1 MRAIDA
7 SKNAALRLAE
17 RGFNPLISPENLWPL
32 QGSVAGWAPPPTL
45 PWPDTCYV
53 PRAGTLDFRGGNF
66 MRAIILGGLLACL
79 IGYIPARAEP
89 YPDRPVTIVVPF
101 GKGTTAELIATVVSE
116 AMSRNIGQKVT
127 VELKPG
133 AGGGI
138 AMEQVEQ
145 ASPDG
150 YTLAMITQG
159 THVFNLSLYK
169 TLRYDPKKIVPITPI
184 AAVSNVM
191 TVHPSNPAN
200 TPLEVAA
207 AAKAAPGQLT
217 YASGG
222 VGTSHH
228 LGGVLFA
235 SIAGVDIK
243 HVPHL
248 VSVDGVKKIV
258 GGEITMGFFNLPT
271 VIEEIKAGK
280 LKPLGVTSPAR
291 SPHLPNVPTLDASG
305 LKGYDLVTWFGFG
318 VPSGTPPEIVQRLRD
333 EFARAA
339 ADPAVKAKLN
349 EAGLDPIEQMQPA
362 EFARLITS
370 DLAKWTPIIKAAG
383 ASAE

>member
-1 MRAIDA
+1 MRVIIIIAGLFICLTG
-7 SKNAALRLAE
+7 SRLHAA
-17 RGFNPLISPENLWPL
+17 
-32 QGSVAGWAPPPTL
+32 
-45 PWPDTCYV
+45 
-53 PRAGTLDFRGGNF
+53 
-66 MRAIILGGLLACL
+66 
-79 IGYIPARAEP
+79 P
-89 YPDRPVTIVVPF
+89 YPDRPITIVVPF
-101 GKGTTAELIATVVSE
+101 GKGTTADLVAVVVAE

-133 AGGGI
+133 AGGGA
-138 AMEQVEQ
+138 AMEQVEN
-145 ASPDG
+145 AAADG

-169 TLRYDPKKIVPITPI
+169 TLRYDPNKIIPITPI
-184 AAVSNVM
+184 SAVSNVM

-207 AAKAAPGQLT
+207 AARAAPGQLT

-235 SIAGVDIK
+235 SIAGVEIT

-248 VSVDGVKKIV
+248 VSVDGINKIV
-258 GGEITMGFFNLPT
+258 NGEITMGFFNIPT
-271 VIEEIKAGK
+271 VIGQIKAGK
-280 LKPLGVTSPAR
+280 LKALGVTSLTR

-318 VPSGTPPEIVQRLRD
+318 APAGTPPEIVQRLRD
-333 EFARAA
+333 EFAKAA
-339 ADPAVKAKLN
+339 GDPVVKAKLD
-349 EAGLDPIEQMQPA
+349 EAGLDPIDQMQPA
-362 EFARLITS
+362 EFARLIAS
-370 DLAKWTPIIKAAG
+370 DLAKWTPIIKAT
-383 ASAE
+383 SN

>member
-1 MRAIDA
+1 MR
-7 SKNAALRLAE
+7 
-17 RGFNPLISPENLWPL
+17 
-32 QGSVAGWAPPPTL
+32 T
-45 PWPDTCYV
+45 
-53 PRAGTLDFRGGNF
+53 
-66 MRAIILGGLLACL
+66 IILGALLAYL
-79 IGYIPARAEP
+79 FGHAPLAAQP
-89 YPDRPVTIVVPF
+89 YPDRPITIVVPF
-101 GKGTTAELIATVVSE
+101 GKGTTAELIANVVAE
-116 AMSRNIGQKVT
+116 AVSKNIGQSVA

-138 AMEQVEQ
+138 AMEQVEK

-169 TLRYDPKKIVPITPI
+169 TLRYDPQRIVPITPI

-191 TVHPSNPAN
+191 TVHPSNPAA
-200 TPLEVAA
+200 TPLEVIA

-235 SIAGVDIK
+235 SIAGVEIR

-258 GGEITMGFFNLPT
+258 DGEITMGFFNLPT
-271 VIEEIKAGK
+271 VIEEIKAGH

-291 SPHLPNVPTLDASG
+291 SPHLPDVPTLDASG

-318 VPSGTPPEIVQRLRD
+318 APAATPPAIMQRLHD
-333 EFARAA
+333 EFAKAA
-339 ADPAVKAKLN
+339 ADPLVKAKLDA
-349 EAGLDPIEQMQPA
+349 AGLDPIDQLQPA
-362 EFARLITS
+362 EFARLIKS
-370 DLAKWTPIIKAAG
+370 HLAKWTPIIKASG

>member
-1 MRAIDA
+1 LPETTNKGDTIMR
-7 SKNAALRLAE
+7 
-17 RGFNPLISPENLWPL
+17 
-32 QGSVAGWAPPPTL
+32 T
-45 PWPDTCYV
+45 
-53 PRAGTLDFRGGNF
+53 
-66 MRAIILGGLLACL
+66 IIAGLLACL
-79 IGYIPARAEP
+79 AGVAPVQAGP
-89 YPDRPVTIVVPF
+89 YPDRPVTIIVPF
-101 GKGTTAELIATVVSE
+101 GKGTTADLIAAVVSE
-116 AMSRNIGQKVT
+116 AVAKNIGQKVI

-138 AMEQVEQ
+138 AMAQIEQ
-145 ASPDG
+145 AAPDG

-169 TLRYDPKKIVPITPI
+169 TLRYDPRKIIPVTPI

-200 TPLEVAA
+200 TPLEVAS

-235 SIAGVDIK
+235 SLTGVELK
-243 HVPHL
+243 HAPHL
-248 VSVDGVKKIV
+248 VSVDGVKKMV
-258 GGEITMGFFNLPT
+258 NGEITMGFFNLPT
-271 VIEEIKAGK
+271 VIEEIKGGK
-280 LKPLGVTSPAR
+280 LKALAVTSMTR
-291 SPHLPNVPTLDASG
+291 SPHLPDVPTLDASG

-318 VPSGTPPEIVQRLRD
+318 APAGTPPELVQRLRD
-333 EFARAA
+333 EFAKAA
-339 ADPAVKAKLN
+339 ADSAVKAKLK
-349 EAGLDPIEQMQPA
+349 EAGLDPIDQLQPA
-362 EFARLITS
+362 EFAKLIAA
-370 DLAKWTPIIKAAG
+370 DLVKWTPIIKAAG

>member
-1 MRAIDA
+1 MRRIV
-7 SKNAALRLAE
+7 
-17 RGFNPLISPENLWPL
+17 FI
-32 QGSVAGWAPPPTL
+32 AGMVL
-45 PWPDTCYV
+45 S
-53 PRAGTLDFRGGNF
+53 
-66 MRAIILGGLLACL
+66 GLLACL
-79 IGYIPARAEP
+79 TGAASVHAEA
-89 YPDRPVTIVVPF
+89 YPDRPITIVVPF
-101 GKGTTAELIATVVSE
+101 GKGTTADLIAAAVAEAVSK
-116 AMSRNIGQKVT
+116 NIGQKVM

-133 AGGGI
+133 AGGGA
-138 AMEQVEQ
+138 AMEQVEN
-145 ASPDG
+145 AAPDG

-169 TLRYDPKKIVPITPI
+169 TLPYDPERITPITPI

-248 VSVDGVKKIV
+248 VSVDGVNKIV
-258 GGEITMGFFNLPT
+258 SGEITMGFFNLPT
-271 VIEEIKAGK
+271 VIEQIKAGK
-280 LKPLGVTSPAR
+280 LKALGVTSLTR
-291 SPHLPNVPTLDASG
+291 SPHLPDVPTLDASG

-318 VPSGTPPEIVQRLRD
+318 APAGTPPAIVQRLRN

-339 ADPAVKAKLN
+339 ADPVVKSKLN
-349 EAGLDPIEQMQPA
+349 EAGLDPIDQMQPA
-362 EFARLITS
+362 EFARLIAS
-370 DLAKWTPIIKAAG
+370 DRAKWMPIIKAAG
-383 ASAE
+383 E

>member
-1 MRAIDA
+1 MR
-7 SKNAALRLAE
+7 
-17 RGFNPLISPENLWPL
+17 
-32 QGSVAGWAPPPTL
+32 T
-45 PWPDTCYV
+45 
-53 PRAGTLDFRGGNF
+53 
-66 MRAIILGGLLACL
+66 IILGALLACL
-79 IGYIPARAEP
+79 LGHAPLAAEP
-89 YPDRPVTIVVPF
+89 YPNQPITLVVPF
-101 GKGTTAELIATVVSE
+101 GKGTTAELIATVVAE
-116 AMSRNIGQKVT
+116 AMSRNIGQNV
-127 VELKPG
+127 VVDLKPG

-138 AMEQVEQ
+138 AMEQVEK
-145 ASPDG
+145 APPDG

-169 TLRYDPKKIVPITPI
+169 TLRYDPQKIVPITPI

-191 TVHPSNPAN
+191 TVHPSNPAA
-200 TPLEVAA
+200 TPLEIAD

-235 SIAGVDIK
+235 SIAGVEIR

-258 GGEITMGFFNLPT
+258 NGEITMGFFNLPT
-271 VIEEIKAGK
+271 VIEEIKAGH

-291 SPHLPNVPTLDASG
+291 SPHLPDVPTLDEAG

-318 VPSGTPPEIVQRLRD
+318 APAGTPTEIVQRLRD
-333 EFARAA
+333 EFAKAA
-339 ADPAVKAKLN
+339 ADAIVKAKLDA
-349 EAGLDPIEQMQPA
+349 AGLDPIDQLQPA
-362 EFARLITS
+362 EFARLIRS
-370 DLAKWTPIIKAAG
+370 DLAKWSPIITASG
-383 ASAE
+383 ASTE

>member
-1 MRAIDA
+1 MFSNRSDEFQGNILMRAIVA
-7 SKNAALRLAE
+7 S
-17 RGFNPLISPENLWPL
+17 
-32 QGSVAGWAPPPTL
+32 
-45 PWPDTCYV
+45 
-53 PRAGTLDFRGGNF
+53 
-66 MRAIILGGLLACL
+66 LLACFT
-79 IGYIPARAEP
+79 GVVPAQAGP
-89 YPDRPVTIVVPF
+89 YPDRPITIIVPF
-101 GKGTTAELIATVVSE
+101 GKGTTADLIAAVVSKT
-116 AMSRNIGQKVT
+116 MSDNIGQKVT
-127 VELKPG
+127 IELKPG
-133 AGGGI
+133 AGGGN
-138 AMEQVEQ
+138 AMEQAANA
-145 ASPDG
+145 ASDG

-169 TLRYDPKKIVPITPI
+169 TLRYDPQKIIPITPI

-235 SIAGVDIK
+235 SITGVDIK

-258 GGEITMGFFNLPT
+258 NGEITMGFFNLPT
-271 VIEEIKAGK
+271 VIDEIKAGK
-280 LKPLGVTSPAR
+280 LKALAVTSMTR
-291 SPHLPNVPTLDASG
+291 SPHLPDLPTLDASG

-318 VPSGTPPEIVQRLRD
+318 APAGTPPEILQRLRE
-333 EFARAA
+333 EFAKAA
-339 ADPAVKAKLN
+339 AEPSVKARLN
-349 EAGLDPIEQMQPA
+349 EAGLDPIDQMQPA
-362 EFARLITS
+362 EFAKLIAA
-370 DLAKWTPIIKAAG
+370 DLAKWTPIIKASG

>member
-1 MRAIDA
+1 MRRIV
-7 SKNAALRLAE
+7 
-17 RGFNPLISPENLWPL
+17 FI
-32 QGSVAGWAPPPTL
+32 AGMVL
-45 PWPDTCYV
+45 S
-53 PRAGTLDFRGGNF
+53 
-66 MRAIILGGLLACL
+66 GLLACL
-79 IGYIPARAEP
+79 TGAASVHAEA
-89 YPDRPVTIVVPF
+89 YPDRPITIVVPF
-101 GKGTTAELIATVVSE
+101 GKGTTADLIAAAVAEAVST
-116 AMSRNIGQKVT
+116 NIGQKVV

-133 AGGGI
+133 AGGGA
-138 AMEQVEQ
+138 AMEQVEN
-145 ASPDG
+145 AAPDG

-169 TLRYDPKKIVPITPI
+169 TLPYDPERITPITPI

-248 VSVDGVKKIV
+248 VSVDGVNKIV
-258 GGEITMGFFNLPT
+258 SGEITMGFFNLPT
-271 VIEEIKAGK
+271 VIEQIKAGK
-280 LKPLGVTSPAR
+280 LKALGVTSLTR
-291 SPHLPNVPTLDASG
+291 SPHLPEVPTLDASG

-318 VPSGTPPEIVQRLRD
+318 APAGTPPAIVQRLHN

-339 ADPAVKAKLN
+339 ADPVVKSKLN
-349 EAGLDPIEQMQPA
+349 EAGLDPIDQMQPA
-362 EFARLITS
+362 EFVRLIAS
-370 DLAKWTPIIKAAG
+370 DRAKWTPIIKAAG
-383 ASAE
+383 E

>member
-1 MRAIDA
+1 MRTTIM
-7 SKNAALRLAE
+7 
-17 RGFNPLISPENLWPL
+17 
-32 QGSVAGWAPPPTL
+32 
-45 PWPDTCYV
+45 
-53 PRAGTLDFRGGNF
+53 GT
-66 MRAIILGGLLACL
+66 LLACL
-79 IGYIPARAEP
+79 LGSAPLQAEP

-101 GKGTTAELIATVVSE
+101 GKGTTADLIAAVVSD
-116 AMSRNIGQKVT
+116 AVSNNIGQKIT

-133 AGGGI
+133 AGGGV
-138 AMEQVEQ
+138 AMEQVEK
-145 ASPDG
+145 AAPDG

-159 THVFNLSLYK
+159 THVFNLALYK
-169 TLRYDPKKIVPITPI
+169 TLRYDPQKIIPITPI

-235 SIAGVDIK
+235 SRAGVDIK

-248 VSVDGVKKIV
+248 VSVDGIKKIV
-258 GGEITMGFFNLPT
+258 SGEITMGFFNLPT
-271 VIEEIKAGK
+271 VIDDIKAGK
-280 LKPLGVTSPAR
+280 LKALAMTSPAR
-291 SPHLPNVPTLDASG
+291 SPHLPDLPTLDASG

-318 VPSGTPPEIVQRLRD
+318 APAGTPPEIVQRLRD
-333 EFARAA
+333 EFAKAA
-339 ADPAVKAKLN
+339 AEPAVKAKLN
-349 EAGLDPIEQMQPA
+349 AAGLDPIEQMQPA
-362 EFARLITS
+362 EFGRLITS

>member
-1 MRAIDA
+1 MRFI
-7 SKNAALRLAE
+7 
-17 RGFNPLISPENLWPL
+17 
-32 QGSVAGWAPPPTL
+32 V
-45 PWPDTCYV
+45 
-53 PRAGTLDFRGGNF
+53 
-66 MRAIILGGLLACL
+66 IIGGLLACL
-79 IGYIPARAEP
+79 TGSALRAAP
-89 YPDRPVTIVVPF
+89 YPDRPITIVVPF
-101 GKGTTAELIATVVSE
+101 GKGTTADLVAAVVAE
-116 AMSRNIGQKVT
+116 AMSKNIGQKVT

-133 AGGGI
+133 AGGGA
-138 AMEQVEQ
+138 AMEQVEN
-145 ASPDG
+145 AAADG

-169 TLRYDPKKIVPITPI
+169 TLRYDPRKIIPITPI

-235 SIAGVDIK
+235 SIAGVEIK

-248 VSVDGVKKIV
+248 VSVDGINKIV
-258 GGEITMGFFNLPT
+258 NGEITMGFFNLPT
-271 VIEEIKAGK
+271 VIEQIKAGK
-280 LKPLGVTSPAR
+280 LKALGVTSLTR
-291 SPHLPNVPTLDASG
+291 SSHLPDVPTLDASG

-318 VPSGTPPEIVQRLRD
+318 APAGTPPEIVQRLRD

-339 ADPAVKAKLN
+339 ADPTVKEKLDQ
-349 EAGLDPIEQMQPA
+349 AGLDPIDQMQPA
-362 EFARLITS
+362 EFARLIAS
-370 DLAKWTPIIKAAG
+370 DLAKWTPIVKAAG

>member
-1 MRAIDA
+1 MRTI
-7 SKNAALRLAE
+7 
-17 RGFNPLISPENLWPL
+17 
-32 QGSVAGWAPPPTL
+32 VAGVFASLVAAAPL
-45 PWPDTCYV
+45 HAGPWPD
-53 PRAGTLDFRGGNF
+53 
-66 MRAIILGGLLACL
+66 
-79 IGYIPARAEP
+79 
-89 YPDRPVTIVVPF
+89 RPIAIVVPF
-101 GKGTTAELIATVVSE
+101 GKGTTADLVAAVVAD
-116 AMSRNIGQKVT
+116 AMSKNIGQKVV

-138 AMEQVEQ
+138 AMEQAEK
-145 ASPDG
+145 AAPDG
-150 YTLAMITQG
+150 YSLAMITQG

-169 TLRYDPKKIVPITPI
+169 TLRYDPQKIVPITPI

-191 TVHPSNPAN
+191 TVHRSNPAN
-200 TPLEVAA
+200 APLEVAA
-207 AAKAAPGQLT
+207 AAKASPGQLT

-235 SIAGVDIK
+235 SLTGADIK

-258 GGEITMGFFNLPT
+258 NGEITMGFFNLPT
-271 VIEEIKAGK
+271 VIDEIKAGK
-280 LKPLGVTSPAR
+280 LKPLAVTSPMR
-291 SPHLPNVPTLDASG
+291 SPHLPDVPTLDASG

-318 VPSGTPPEIVQRLRD
+318 APVGTPPQIVQRLRD

-349 EAGLDPIEQMQPA
+349 EAGLDPIDQMQPA
-362 EFARLITS
+362 DFAKLIAA
-370 DLAKWTPIIKAAG
+370 DLAKWTPIIKASGAG
-383 ASAE
+383 AE

>member
-1 MRAIDA
+1 MRTIT
-7 SKNAALRLAE
+7 
-17 RGFNPLISPENLWPL
+17 G
-32 QGSVAGWAPPPTL
+32 V
-45 PWPDTCYV
+45 
-53 PRAGTLDFRGGNF
+53 
-66 MRAIILGGLLACL
+66 LLACL
-79 IGYIPARAEP
+79 LGSAPLRAET
-89 YPDRPVTIVVPF
+89 YPDRPITIIVPF
-101 GKGTTAELIATVVSE
+101 GKGTTADLVAAVVSE
-116 AMSRNIGQKVT
+116 AMAKNIGQKVM

-138 AMEQVEQ
+138 AMEQVEK
-145 ASPDG
+145 AAPDG

-169 TLRYDPKKIVPITPI
+169 TLRYDPQKIIPITPI

-235 SIAGVDIK
+235 ALAGVDIK

-258 GGEITMGFFNLPT
+258 NGEITMGFFNLPT
-271 VIEEIKAGK
+271 VIDEIKAGK
-280 LKPLGVTSPAR
+280 LKALAVTSLGA
-291 SPHLPNVPTLDASG
+291 
-305 LKGYDLVTWFGFG
+305 
-318 VPSGTPPEIVQRLRD
+318 
-333 EFARAA
+333 
-339 ADPAVKAKLN
+339 
-349 EAGLDPIEQMQPA
+349 
-362 EFARLITS
+362 
-370 DLAKWTPIIKAAG
+370 LA
-383 ASAE
+383 ASARRADARCQRAQGI

>member
-1 MRAIDA
+1 M
-7 SKNAALRLAE
+7 
-17 RGFNPLISPENLWPL
+17 NL
-32 QGSVAGWAPPPTL
+32 QEG
-45 PWPDTCYV
+45 DI
-53 PRAGTLDFRGGNF
+53 F
-66 MRAIILGGLLACL
+66 MRTITGVLLACL
-79 IGYIPARAEP
+79 LGSVPLRAET
-89 YPDRPVTIVVPF
+89 YPDRPITIIVPF
-101 GKGTTAELIATVVSE
+101 GKGTTADLVASVVSE
-116 AMSRNIGQKVT
+116 AMAKNIGQKVV

-138 AMEQVEQ
+138 AMEQVEK
-145 ASPDG
+145 AAPDG

-169 TLRYDPKKIVPITPI
+169 TLRYDPQKIIPITPI

-235 SIAGVDIK
+235 SLTGVDIK

-258 GGEITMGFFNLPT
+258 NGEITMGFFNLPT
-271 VIEEIKAGK
+271 VIDEIKAGK
-280 LKPLGVTSPAR
+280 LKALAVTSLAR

-318 VPSGTPPEIVQRLRD
+318 APAGTPPAIVQRLHD
-333 EFARAA
+333 EFAKAA
-339 ADPAVKAKLN
+339 AEPAVKAKLDA
-349 EAGLDPIEQMQPA
+349 AGLDPIAQMQPA
-362 EFARLITS
+362 EFSRLITS